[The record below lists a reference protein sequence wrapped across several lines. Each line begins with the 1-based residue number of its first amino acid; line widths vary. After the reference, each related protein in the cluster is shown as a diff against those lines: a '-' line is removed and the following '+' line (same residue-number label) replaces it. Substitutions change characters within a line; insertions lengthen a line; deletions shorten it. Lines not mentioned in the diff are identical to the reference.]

1 MNYFAYFSLYSSFSS
16 CSKVGIYSHLY
27 RSYVNNL
34 LDEIMVFDFNIVGSL
49 GVAQNC
55 KIYCQQ
61 KSAET
66 ECKSNKITE
75 KHVQLQVL
83 QTPMPGP
90 LNHIL
95 QFGQN
100 TYQS

>member
-49 GVAQNC
+49 GVA
-55 KIYCQQ
+55 
-61 KSAET
+61 
-66 ECKSNKITE
+66 
-75 KHVQLQVL
+75 
-83 QTPMPGP
+83 
-90 LNHIL
+90 
-95 QFGQN
+95 
-100 TYQS
+100 